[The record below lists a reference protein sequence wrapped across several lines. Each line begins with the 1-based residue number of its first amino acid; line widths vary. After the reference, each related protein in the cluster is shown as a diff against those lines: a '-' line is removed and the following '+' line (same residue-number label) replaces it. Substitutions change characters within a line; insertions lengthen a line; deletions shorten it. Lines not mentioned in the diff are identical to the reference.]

1 MKDLIDWYAQ
11 KNITIPM
18 SNTEGT
24 DTNLYTFYIIN
35 NNPITGLNIR
45 GFRMRQVGNSY
56 QTLYR
61 NKYIPKGHCLRVDY
75 MDCGTKGKYG
85 VMNFDY
91 WNQKTNSF
99 YK

>member
-1 MKDLIDWYAQ
+1 
-11 KNITIPM
+11 
-18 SNTEGT
+18 
-24 DTNLYTFYIIN
+24 
-35 NNPITGLNIR
+35 
-45 GFRMRQVGNSY
+45 MRQVGNSY